1 MANWLYSGWRR
12 ESTSAAKLAM
22 LALHIEEVEE
32 RLDVELS
39 ADSHSRSSQVLQA
52 RLERLAAGNPG
63 DVKSVGQGV
72 SELRIDYGPGYR
84 VYFTKK
90 GRTVIVLLAG
100 GDKGTQTADIKT
112 AQRLARNL

>member
-12 ESTSAAKLAM
+12 ESTSAEKLAM

-52 RLERLAAGNPG
+52 RLERLETLYADYEKRAGQDASTG
-63 DVKSVGQGV
+63 RAV
-72 SELRIDYGPGYR
+72 SR
-84 VYFTKK
+84 VLQLKEN
-90 GRTVIVLLAG
+90 R
-100 GDKGTQTADIKT
+100 DC
-112 AQRLARNL
+112 